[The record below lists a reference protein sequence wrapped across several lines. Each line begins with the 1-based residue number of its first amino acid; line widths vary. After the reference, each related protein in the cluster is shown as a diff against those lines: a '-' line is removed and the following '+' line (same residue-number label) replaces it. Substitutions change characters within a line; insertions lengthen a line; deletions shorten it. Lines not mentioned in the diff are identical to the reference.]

1 MRRREEVGEVWWWWR
16 RGEWVAVEAVG
27 REVWRWWIRV
37 PGFRS
42 ERRVEASM
50 KMGGA
55 AAAAI
60 DENLEVD
67 VVMEMRVMKVEMRRQ
82 FW

>member
-1 MRRREEVGEVWWWWR
+1 MV
-16 RGEWVAVEAVG
+16 VEAVG

-37 PGFRS
+37 PGVRS

-55 AAAAI
+55 AATAI
-60 DENLEVD
+60 DEILEVD
-67 VVMEMRVMKVEMRRQ
+67 VVMEMRVMKVGMRRQ
-82 FW
+82 YW